1 MLKAALAKPIAV
13 IVALL
18 GVLVFAGLALGRIP
32 VDIFP
37 RLNLPTI
44 YIAQPYGGMT
54 PAQMEGFIATRYQNQ
69 MLYVSGIKA
78 VEVKNIQGLCL
89 VKCTFYEDV
98 NMAQAAGEVAS
109 QVSRVMSYL
118 PPGSVPPTVVRFDA
132 SSLPVGELVFSSA
145 SASLGQMQD
154 LASTKIRPLFSQ
166 IPGASAPPPFGGNER
181 TVVVRVD
188 PEKMKSYALTPDEI
202 VSAIVK
208 NNQVSPAGAV
218 GMGDYMVMTPSNTV
232 LDKIAD
238 FLNIPLRQ
246 GVGPSVFI
254 RDIATVEDG
263 TDIPVGYALING
275 KRSVY
280 IPVTKSAD
288 ASTMSVVSAL
298 KAKLPEM
305 RALLPSTIQLS
316 YEFDQSVYVTQAVH
330 SLAFEGGLGA
340 LLTGLVVLLFLGDL
354 RSSLI
359 VILTIPASILS
370 AILLLQLFGQTI
382 NLMTLS
388 GLSLA
393 IGILVDQATV
403 VIENIHQHLEMGK
416 PKARAILDA
425 SQEVSFPLLL
435 ITLSILAVFAPAF
448 LMSGVPRGMFI
459 PLSLSVGFS
468 IIVSYVLS
476 QTFVPVVANWWL
488 KGHAH
493 PGPHDLS
500 LLPDLSEPR
509 DEAQETYELHHPE
522 KVTGF
527 ERVKLHYLALL
538 DRLLRHRAL
547 VATVYGVVCAAIIGT
562 CFYFIGQDMMPKI
575 THSKQFQV
583 RLVAPEGLRIERT
596 EERTKQII
604 KIIQTIVG
612 PQNVAITSAFVG
624 MTPSSYGTSALYVFN
639 AGPNEADLQVNLAED
654 YKVQNLDALKDKIR
668 QAAARQVPDVQL
680 SFEPIEL
687 TDKIMSQGAQ
697 TPIEVLVAGKSL
709 SDGKGY
715 ADKLVARLRQI
726 AYLRDVRINQP
737 LSYPTVQITVDRERA
752 AQFGLTPDQI
762 ARSLVAATSSSRF
775 TAKNLWLDQ
784 SKGFAYQVQVQLASQ
799 DMKTE
804 NDMRNI
810 PLVPG
815 QLRPTLGDVA
825 TLRTATVP
833 GEYDRIGPRRIVTVS
848 ANIDHKDLGTA
859 TRAVQQAIRE
869 VGAPPK
875 GSVVQVRGLS
885 QLLEETLS
893 SLQTGLALAVVV
905 IFLLLAANYQS
916 LKVAGVVLVTVPAV
930 LAGSLLLLLVTG
942 QTLNLQS
949 YMGII
954 MSVGVSV
961 ANAVLVV
968 TNAESL
974 RLRYRD
980 ATAAARLAG
989 AARLRPILMTSIAM
1003 IAGMLP
1009 MASGLGESG
1018 EQTAPLGRAVI
1029 GGLLASTIAALLILP
1044 VVFAAVQRKTGFV
1057 SVSLDPDNPESA
1069 DYDRATAPLAERPPT
1084 EPVLA

>member
-1 MLKAALAKPIAV
+1 MLKASLSKPIAV
-13 IVALL
+13 VVLLL
-18 GVLVFAGLALGRIP
+18 GVLVFAGLALRRIP

-69 MLYVSGIKA
+69 LLYVSGIQS

-89 VKCTFYEDV
+89 VKCTFYEDTD
-98 NMAQAAGEVAS
+98 MAQAAGEVAS
-109 QVSRVMSYL
+109 QVSRVITYF
-118 PPGSVPPTVVRFDA
+118 PPGTVPPIVLRFDA
-132 SSLPVGELVFSSA
+132 SSLPVGQLVFSST
-145 SASLGQMQD
+145 SATLGQMQD
-154 LASTKIRPLFSQ
+154 LASTRVRPLFSQ
-166 IPGASAPPPFGGNER
+166 IPGASSPSPFGGNER
-181 TVVVRVD
+181 TVVIRVD
-188 PEKMKSYALTPDEI
+188 PERMKSYALTPDEI
-202 VSAIVK
+202 VAAVVRS
-208 NNQVSPAGAV
+208 NQVSPAGAV
-218 GMGDYMVMTPSNTV
+218 SMGDYSVLTPSNTTV
-232 LDKIAD
+232 SKVPE

-246 GVGPSVFI
+246 GVGPTVFV
-254 RDIATVEDG
+254 RDVARVEDA
-263 TDIPVGYALING
+263 TDTQVGYALING

-280 IPVTKSAD
+280 IPVTKSAE
-288 ASTMSVVSAL
+288 ASTMSVVAAL
-298 KAKLPEM
+298 RAKLPEM
-305 RALLPSTIQLS
+305 QALLPDNIKLS

-330 SLAFEGGLGA
+330 SLVFEGGLGA
-340 LLTGLVVLLFLGDL
+340 LLTGLVVLLFLRDV

-370 AILLLQLFGQTI
+370 AILLLQLSGQTI

-435 ITLSILAVFAPAF
+435 ITLSILAVFAPSF
-448 LMSGVPRGMFI
+448 LMTGVPRGMFI

-468 IIVSYVLS
+468 IIVSYLLS
-476 QTFVPVVANWWL
+476 QSLVPVVANWWL
-488 KGHAH
+488 KDHPHAT
-493 PGPHDLS
+493 PHALS
-500 LLPDLSEPR
+500 VLPDLTQPTEEQQEQY
-509 DEAQETYELHHPE
+509 EAAHPQE
-522 KVTGF
+522 VTGF
-527 ERVKLHYLALL
+527 ERVKLGYLRLL
-538 DRLLRHRAL
+538 DKLLAHRAL
-547 VATVYGVVCAAIIGT
+547 VLSTYGVVCLAAAGL
-562 CFYFIGQDMMPKI
+562 CFTFIGQDMMPKI
-575 THSKQFQV
+575 THAKQFQV
-583 RLVAPEGLRIERT
+583 RLIAPQGLRIERT
-596 EERTKQII
+596 EARTKQVINII
-604 KIIQTIVG
+604 SQLVG
-612 PQNVAITSAFVG
+612 PKNVAITSAFVG
-624 MTPSSYGTSALYVFN
+624 LTPSSYGTSALYVFN
-639 AGPNEADLQVNLAED
+639 AGPHEADLQVNLAED
-654 YKVQNLDALKDKIR
+654 YEVKNLDALKDQIR
-668 QAAARQVPDVQL
+668 QAVARQLPDVQL

-697 TPIEVLVAGKSL
+697 TPIEVLVGGKDL
-709 SDGKGY
+709 TEGHAY
-715 ADKLVARLRQI
+715 AERLVASLRRI

-737 LSYPTVQITVDRERA
+737 LRYPTVQVDIDRGRA

-762 ARSLVAATSSSRF
+762 SRSLVAATSSSRF

-784 SKGFAYQVQVQLASQ
+784 SKGFAYQVQVQLAAQ
-799 DMKTE
+799 DMTSKA
-804 NDMRNI
+804 DMRNI

-825 TLRTATVP
+825 TLRDATVP
-833 GEYDRIGPRRIVTVS
+833 GEYDRIGPRRIITVS
-848 ANIDHKDLGTA
+848 ANIANKDLGTA
-859 TRAVQQAIRE
+859 TRAVQQAVHE
-869 VGAPPK
+869 LGAPPK
-875 GSVVQVRGLS
+875 GAVVTLRGLAV
-885 QLLEETLS
+885 LLQETLG
-893 SLQTGLALAVVV
+893 SLQTGLGLAVVV

-930 LAGSLLLLLVTG
+930 LAGSLALLLATG

-949 YMGII
+949 YMGLI

-980 ATAAARLAG
+980 AVAAARVAG

-1009 MASGLGESG
+1009 MASGLGDSG

-1029 GGLLASTIAALLILP
+1029 GGLLASTVAALFILP
-1044 VVFAAVQRKTGFV
+1044 VAFAAVQRKTTFD
-1057 SVSLDPDNPESA
+1057 SVSLDPDDQASPTYDGAAVAEPE
-1069 DYDRATAPLAERPPT
+1069 AEL
-1084 EPVLA
+1084 VAH

>member
-1 MLKAALAKPIAV
+1 MLKGALAKPIAV
-13 IVALL
+13 IVAPL

-54 PAQMEGFIATRYQNQ
+54 PGQMEGFIATRYQNQ
-69 MLYVSGIKA
+69 MLYVSGIKQ

-232 LDKIAD
+232 LDKIPD
-238 FLNIPLRQ
+238 FLDIPLRQ
-246 GVGPSVFI
+246 GVGPTVFI
-254 RDIATVEDG
+254 RDVATVEDG

-305 RALLPSTIQLS
+305 RALLPDNIQLS

-370 AILLLQLFGQTI
+370 AILLLQLTGQTI

-448 LMSGVPRGMFI
+448 LMNGVPRGMFI

-468 IIVSYVLS
+468 IIVSYLLS

-493 PGPHDLS
+493 PAPHDLS
-500 LLPDLSEPR
+500 LLPDLSKSR
-509 DEAQETYELHHPE
+509 DVAQETYEVRHPE

-527 ERVKLHYLALL
+527 ERVKLRYLSLL

-547 VATVYGVVCAAIIGT
+547 VGTTYGVVCATVIGV

-583 RLVAPEGLRIERT
+583 RIVAPEGLRIERT

-604 KIIQTIVG
+604 KLIQNIVG

-654 YKVQNLDALKDKIR
+654 YKVQNLDELKDKIR
-668 QAAARQVPDVQL
+668 QAVARQVPDVQL

-709 SDGKGY
+709 QDGKGY
-715 ADKLVARLRQI
+715 ADKLVARLKQI
-726 AYLRDVRINQP
+726 PYLRDVRVNQP
-737 LSYPTVQITVDRERA
+737 LSYPTVQVSVDRERA

-762 ARSLVAATSSSRF
+762 AKSLVAATSSSRF

-784 SKGFAYQVQVQLASQ
+784 GKGFAYQVQVQLASQ

-815 QLRPTLGDVA
+815 QTRPTLGDVA
-825 TLRTATVP
+825 TLRTATMP

-848 ANIDHKDLGTA
+848 ANINKQDLGTA
-859 TRAVQQAIRE
+859 TRAVQRAIKAL
-869 VGAPPK
+869 GAPPK
-875 GSVVQVRGLS
+875 GSVVQVRGLA

-893 SLQTGLALAVVV
+893 SLQTGLGLAIVV

-942 QTLNLQS
+942 ETLNLQS

-1029 GGLLASTIAALLILP
+1029 GGLLASTVAALLILP
-1044 VVFAAVQRKTGFV
+1044 VVFAAVQRKTSFV
-1057 SVSLDPDNPESA
+1057 SVSLDPDDPESA
-1069 DYDRATAPLAERPPT
+1069 AYDHDTALVAERPLT
-1084 EPVLA
+1084 EPALA

>member
-1 MLKAALAKPIAV
+1 MIKAALAKPIAV
-13 IVALL
+13 VVALL
-18 GVLVFAGLALGRIP
+18 GILVFAGLALGRIP

-69 MLYVSGIKA
+69 MLYVSGIKN

-89 VKCTFYEDV
+89 VKCTFYEDT

-109 QVSRVMSYL
+109 QVSRVLNYF
-118 PPGSVPPTVVRFDA
+118 PPGTVPPIVVRFDA
-132 SSLPVGELVFSSA
+132 SSLPVGELVFSSHTA
-145 SASLGQMQD
+145 TLGQMQD
-154 LASTKIRPLFSQ
+154 LASTRVRPLFSQ
-166 IPGASAPPPFGGNER
+166 IPGASAPSPFGGNER

-188 PEKMKSYALTPDEI
+188 PERMKSYQLTPD
-202 VSAIVK
+202 AIVAAIVR

-218 GMGDYMVMTPSNTV
+218 SMGDYTVLTPSNST
-232 LDKIAD
+232 ISRIPD
-238 FLNIPLRQ
+238 FLNIPLRE
-246 GVGPSVFI
+246 GVGPTVFV
-254 RDIATVEDG
+254 RDVARVEDA
-263 TDIPVGYALING
+263 TDTPVGYALING

-288 ASTMSVVSAL
+288 ASTMSVVQAL

-305 RALLPSTIQLS
+305 QALLPDNIHLS

-340 LLTGLVVLLFLGDL
+340 LLTGLVVLLFLRDL

-359 VILTIPASILS
+359 VILTIPASIL
-370 AILLLQLFGQTI
+370 AAVLLLQLTGQTI

-403 VIENIHQHLEMGK
+403 VIENIHQHLELGK

-435 ITLSILAVFAPAF
+435 ITLSILAVFAPSF
-448 LMSGVPRGMFI
+448 LMTGVPRGMFV

-468 IIVSYVLS
+468 IIVSYLLS

-488 KGHAH
+488 KPSHH
-493 PGPHDLS
+493 GPPPTPEQVETDDL
-500 LLPDLSEPR
+500 LADQPAPTPDEQ
-509 DEAQETYELHHPE
+509 A
-522 KVTGF
+522 TGF
-527 ERVKLHYLALL
+527 ERVKLGYLRLL
-538 DRLLRHRAL
+538 DGLLRRRAL
-547 VATVYGVVCAAIIGT
+547 VLTVYGLVCAATIGT
-562 CFYFIGQDMMPKI
+562 CFTLIGQDMMPKL
-575 THSKQFQV
+575 THSRQFQL
-583 RLVAPEGLRIERT
+583 RLVAPQGLRLERT
-596 EERTKQII
+596 EVITKQVITII
-604 KIIQTIVG
+604 GDLVG

-624 MTPSSYGTSALYVFN
+624 QTPSSYGTSALYVFN
-639 AGPNEADLQVNLAED
+639 AGPHEADLQVNLAEH
-654 YKVQNLDALKDKIR
+654 YHVASLDALKDQIR
-668 QAAARQVPDVQL
+668 QAVAKQLPTVQL

-697 TPIEVLVAGKSL
+697 TPIEVLVGGKDL
-709 SDGKGY
+709 TDGEAY
-715 ADKLVARLRQI
+715 AKRLEAQLRQI
-726 AYLRDVRINQP
+726 PYLRDVRINQP
-737 LSYPTVQITVDRERA
+737 LRYPTVQVDVDRERA

-784 SKGFAYQVQVQLASQ
+784 GKGFSYQVQVQLAAR
-799 DMKTE
+799 DMNSKA
-804 NDMRNI
+804 DMLNV

-825 TLRTATVP
+825 TLRSTTVP
-833 GEYDRIGPRRIVTVS
+833 GEYDRIGPRRIITVS
-848 ANIDHKDLGTA
+848 ANITGKDLGTA
-859 TRAVQQAIRE
+859 SRAVRKAITSL
-869 VGAPPK
+869 GAPPK
-875 GSVVQVRGLS
+875 GSVVELRGLA
-885 QLLEETLS
+885 QLLQETLS
-893 SLQTGLALAVVV
+893 SLQTGLGLAIVV

-930 LAGSLLLLLVTG
+930 LAGSLALLLLTG

-949 YMGII
+949 YMGLI

-968 TNAESL
+968 TNAETL
-974 RLRYRD
+974 RLRYHD
-980 ATAAARLAG
+980 AVAAARSAG

-1003 IAGMLP
+1003 VAGMLP

-1029 GGLLASTIAALLILP
+1029 GGLLASTVAALLILP
-1044 VVFAAVQRKTGFV
+1044 IAFAAVQRRTSFT
-1057 SVSLDPDNPESA
+1057 SVSLDPDDEASPTYDGEPATMEQPELVA
-1069 DYDRATAPLAERPPT
+1069 H
-1084 EPVLA
+1084 

>member
-1 MLKAALAKPIAV
+1 MIKAALAKPIAV
-13 IVALL
+13 LVALV

-69 MLYVSGIKA
+69 MLYVSGIKN

-89 VKCTFYEDV
+89 VKCTFYEDT

-109 QVSRVMSYL
+109 QVSRVLNYF
-118 PPGSVPPTVVRFDA
+118 PPGTVPPIVVRFDA
-132 SSLPVGELVFSSA
+132 SSLPVGELVFSSNTA
-145 SASLGQMQD
+145 TLGQMQD
-154 LASTKIRPLFSQ
+154 LASTRVRPLFSQ
-166 IPGASAPPPFGGNER
+166 IPGASAPSPFGGNER
-181 TVVVRVD
+181 TIVVRVD
-188 PEKMKSYALTPDEI
+188 PERMKSYQLTPD
-202 VSAIVK
+202 AIVAAIVR

-218 GMGDYMVMTPSNTV
+218 SMGDYTVLTPSNATIGRV
-232 LDKIAD
+232 PEFLD
-238 FLNIPLRQ
+238 IPLRQ
-246 GVGPSVFI
+246 GVGPTVFI
-254 RDIATVEDG
+254 RDVARVEDA
-263 TDIPVGYALING
+263 TDTPVGYALING

-288 ASTMSVVSAL
+288 ASTMSVVQAL
-298 KAKLPEM
+298 RAKLPEM
-305 RALLPSTIQLS
+305 QALLPDNIHLS

-340 LLTGLVVLLFLGDL
+340 LLTGFVVLLFLRDL

-359 VILTIPASILS
+359 VILTIPASIL
-370 AILLLQLFGQTI
+370 AAVLLLQLTGQSI

-435 ITLSILAVFAPAF
+435 ITLSILAVFAPSF
-448 LMSGVPRGMFI
+448 LMTGVPRGMFV

-468 IIVSYVLS
+468 IIVSYLLS
-476 QTFVPVVANWWL
+476 QSFVPVVANWWL
-488 KGHAH
+488 KDGHHAA
-493 PGPHDLS
+493 PTSAAEARAEADDDL
-500 LLPDLSEPR
+500 L
-509 DEAQETYELHHPE
+509 EAQPAATPDERA
-522 KVTGF
+522 TGF
-527 ERVKLHYLALL
+527 ERIKQGYLRLL
-538 DRLLRHRAL
+538 DRLLAHRAL
-547 VATVYGVVCAAIIGT
+547 VLTVYGVVCAGLIGG

-575 THSKQFQV
+575 THSRQFQL
-583 RLVAPEGLRIERT
+583 RLIAPQGLRIERT
-596 EERTKQII
+596 EARTKQVINII
-604 KIIQTIVG
+604 GQLVG
-612 PQNVAITSAFVG
+612 PKNVAITSAFVG

-639 AGPNEADLQVNLAED
+639 AGPHEADLQVNLSEA
-654 YKVQNLDALKDKIR
+654 YQVKNLDALKDQIR
-668 QAAARQVPDVQL
+668 QAVAKQVPDVQI

-697 TPIEVLVAGKSL
+697 TPIEVLVGGKDL
-709 SDGKGY
+709 TEGQAY
-715 ADKLVARLRQI
+715 AEKLLKRLRQI
-726 AYLRDVRINQP
+726 PYLRDVRINQP
-737 LSYPTVQITVDRERA
+737 LHYPTVQVEVDRERA

-762 ARSLVAATSSSRF
+762 SRSLVAATSSSRF

-784 SKGFAYQVQVQLASQ
+784 GKGFSYQVQVQLAAR
-799 DMKTE
+799 DMTSKA
-804 NDMRNI
+804 DMLSVPMI
-810 PLVPG
+810 PG

-825 TLRTATVP
+825 TLRSTTIP
-833 GEYDRIGPRRIVTVS
+833 GEYDRIGPRRIITVS
-848 ANIDHKDLGTA
+848 ANIAGKDLGTA
-859 TRAVQQAIRE
+859 TKAVQQAIKQA
-869 VGAPPK
+869 GTPPK
-875 GSVVQVRGLS
+875 GSVVEVRGLA
-885 QLLEETLS
+885 QLLQETLS
-893 SLQTGLALAVVV
+893 GLQTGLGLAIVV

-916 LKVAGVVLVTVPAV
+916 FKVAGVVLVTVPAV
-930 LAGSLLLLLVTG
+930 LAGSLALLMATG

-949 YMGII
+949 YMGLI

-968 TNAESL
+968 TNAETL

-980 ATAAARLAG
+980 AVAAARAAG

-1003 IAGMLP
+1003 VAGMLP

-1029 GGLLASTIAALLILP
+1029 GGLLASTVAALLILP
-1044 VVFAAVQRKTGFV
+1044 IAFAAVQRKTTFA
-1057 SVSLDPDNPESA
+1057 SVSLDPDDKHSPVYDGQPTAVAESELVA
-1069 DYDRATAPLAERPPT
+1069 H
-1084 EPVLA
+1084 

>member
-1 MLKAALAKPIAV
+1 MIKAALARPIAV

-18 GVLVFAGLALGRIP
+18 GIVVFSVLALGRIP

-69 MLYVSGIKA
+69 MLYVSGIKD

-109 QVSRVMSYL
+109 QVSRVLSYL
-118 PPGSVPPTVVRFDA
+118 PPGTVPPTVVRFDA
-132 SSLPVGELVFSSA
+132 SSLPVGELVFSSRT
-145 SASLGQMQD
+145 ASLGLMQD

-181 TVVVRVD
+181 TVVIKVD
-188 PEKMKSYALTPDEI
+188 PEKMKSYQLTPDEI
-202 VSAIVK
+202 VTAVVR
-208 NNQVSPAGAV
+208 NNQVSPAGSV
-218 GMGDYMVMTPSNTV
+218 GMGDYMVMTPNNSV
-232 LDKIAD
+232 LEKIPE
-238 FLNIPLRQ
+238 FLDIPIRQ
-246 GVGPSVFI
+246 GVGPTVFI
-254 RDIATVEDG
+254 HDVATVEDA
-263 TDIPVGYALING
+263 TDVPVGYALING

-305 RALLPSTIQLS
+305 RALLPDNVQLS
-316 YEFDQSVYVTQAVH
+316 YEFDQSIYVTQAVH

-340 LLTGLVVLLFLGDL
+340 LLTGLVVFLFLGDA
-354 RSSLI
+354 RSSAI
-359 VILTIPASILS
+359 VILTIPISILA

-382 NLMTLS
+382 NIMTLS
-388 GLSLA
+388 GLALA

-403 VIENIHQHLEMGK
+403 VIENIHQHQDMGK

-425 SQEVSFPLLL
+425 CEEVSFPLLL

-468 IIVSYVLS
+468 IIVSYLLS

-493 PGPHDLS
+493 PAAHELS
-500 LLPDLSEPR
+500 LLPDLTQPR
-509 DEAQETYELHHPE
+509 EVSQEGYENRHPQ

-527 ERVKLHYLALL
+527 ERVKLRYLRLL
-538 DRLLRHRAL
+538 DKLLAHRTL
-547 VATVYGVVCAAIIGT
+547 VTTGYGLACAAVIGG
-562 CFYFIGQDMMPKI
+562 CFALIGQDMMPKI

-583 RLVAPEGLRIERT
+583 RIVAPEGLRIERT
-596 EERTKQII
+596 EARTKAVINL
-604 KIIQTIVG
+604 IQQIVG
-612 PQNVAITSAFVG
+612 PQNVGITSAFVG

-639 AGPNEADLQVNLAED
+639 AGPHEADLQVNLAEQ
-654 YKVQNLDALKDKIR
+654 YQVKSLDALKEQIR
-668 QAAARQVPDVQL
+668 QAVHQHLPDVQL

-697 TPIEVLVAGKSL
+697 TPIEILVGGKSL
-709 SDGKGY
+709 EDGKGY

-726 AYLRDVRINQP
+726 PYLRDIRINQP
-737 LSYPTVQITVDRERA
+737 LSYPTVQVKVDRARA
-752 AQFGLTPDQI
+752 AQFGLTPEGI
-762 ARSLVAATSSSRF
+762 AKSLVAATSSSRF

-784 SKGFAYQVQVQLASQ
+784 SKGFAYQVQVQLESQ
-799 DMKTE
+799 HMQSEADMQ
-804 NDMRNI
+804 NL

-825 TLRTATVP
+825 TLHATTVP
-833 GEYDRIGPRRIVTVS
+833 GQYDRIGPRRIITVS
-848 ANIDHKDLGTA
+848 ANITGMDLGTA
-859 TRAVQQAIRE
+859 TRDVNLAIQAV
-869 VGAPPK
+869 GTPPK
-875 GSVVQVRGLS
+875 GSIVELRGLAK
-885 QLLEETLS
+885 LLTETLS
-893 SLQTGLALAVVV
+893 SLQTGLGLAIVV

-930 LAGSLLLLLVTG
+930 LAGSLALLLLTG

-961 ANAVLVV
+961 ANAVLIV

-974 RLRYRD
+974 RRRYRD
-980 ATAAARLAG
+980 AGAAARLAG
-989 AARLRPILMTSIAM
+989 AARLRPVLMTSIAM
-1003 IAGMLP
+1003 VAGMLP
-1009 MASGLGESG
+1009 MASGLGEAG
-1018 EQTAPLGRAVI
+1018 EQSAPLGRAVI
-1029 GGLLASTIAALLILP
+1029 GGLLASTVAALLILP
-1044 VVFAAVQRKTGFV
+1044 VVFAAVQRTASFG
-1057 SVSLDPDNPESA
+1057 SVSLDPDDPDSVV
-1069 DYDRATAPLAERPPT
+1069 YDGHEPPVAERPLS
-1084 EPVLA
+1084 EPALA